1 MTNSDGSDGGGLD
14 VRRSGEGWAILT
26 LDRPDR
32 FNALS
37 IDLRVALDR
46 AVEELE
52 RDPLVRVLIVTGRG
66 RTFTAGLDL
75 DEWEASSEPAAAA
88 FVHDAVRSLR
98 RFTGPVIAAVQGA
111 AITGGLE
118 IALACDVIV
127 ASSDARFMDT
137 HVRVGLL
144 PGWGGS
150 VRLVRRIGLHRA
162 KELAFTARSLPAREA
177 LDWGLVNHVVEPERL
192 LPFAEELARQMV
204 EADPEHLAAYKRL
217 LDEGAERPMGEALE
231 HEARQ
236 AREFN
241 ARSSLAQIRELRSC
255 PSGQVSGAARY
266 RSRLSFIP
274 CRARAVVSSSGSLIW
289 ARIWRLKS

>member
-1 MTNSDGSDGGGLD
+1 MTNIEGSQSQGLD
-14 VRRSGEGWAILT
+14 IRRSGEGWAIVAF
-26 LDRPDR
+26 DRPDR

-37 IDLRVALDR
+37 ISLRQALDR
-46 AVEELE
+46 AVDELE
-52 RDPLVRVLIVTGRG
+52 KDPSVRVLIVTGRG
-66 RTFTAGLDL
+66 RVFTAGLDL
-75 DEWEASSEPAAAA
+75 DEWEASPEPAAAA
-88 FVHDAVRSLR
+88 FVLDAVRSLR
-98 RFTGPVIAAVQGA
+98 RFSGPVIAAVQGA

-118 IALACDVIV
+118 IALACDLIV
-127 ASSDARFMDT
+127 ASSDARFIDT

-192 LPFAEELARQMV
+192 LPFAQELARQMA
-204 EADPEHLAAYKRL
+204 EADPQHLAAYKRL

-231 HEARQ
+231 HEARR

-241 ARSSLAQIRELRSC
+241 ARSSLTQVRERLR
-255 PSGQVSGAARY
+255 
-266 RSRLSFIP
+266 RLLG
-274 CRARAVVSSSGSLIW
+274 RQQG
-289 ARIWRLKS
+289 